1 MKKVIAMMFSL
12 LVVMGLSACG
22 DNPEILKEEPQNR
35 TTQMTENTGNESTLD
50 VTERKD
56 TELSSKENKIL
67 IAYFSRADNIEFDEN
82 VDAVA
87 SASINFNGD
96 EIDGNTR
103 LLALACQEA
112 IGGELFSIKTVEK
125 YPTSYDDTVDV
136 AKQEQNDNARPALS
150 THVEDMNTYD
160 IIILIYPNWWG
171 TLPQPV
177 FAFLEEYDFP
187 GKTVLPLCTHEGSGL
202 GNSEETITSLCP
214 DSELL
219 EGLAVRGSNAGTSQ
233 DDVNEWIRKTDIRG
247 END

>member
-125 YPTSYDDTVDV
+125 
-136 AKQEQNDNARPALS
+136 
-150 THVEDMNTYD
+150 
-160 IIILIYPNWWG
+160 
-171 TLPQPV
+171 
-177 FAFLEEYDFP
+177 
-187 GKTVLPLCTHEGSGL
+187 
-202 GNSEETITSLCP
+202 
-214 DSELL
+214 
-219 EGLAVRGSNAGTSQ
+219 
-233 DDVNEWIRKTDIRG
+233 
-247 END
+247 